1 MNIRYRAPYH
11 ANRIAMS
18 HEASASLS
26 GCFCLSLSLLPASL
40 LSLQLPNAKPTNGFP
55 PQTVQKTGKFFHL
68 LFNQQY
74 NYHLLYHGTC
84 SYCVTICCLLL
95 TCAALLIQLFHF
107 SVLPFFLQ
115 QSLLVAGTSIPATHA
130 TKGNVV
136 GIRSQQGHYKT
147 RSLEQGHFQ

>member
-1 MNIRYRAPYH
+1 MKLLPL
-11 ANRIAMS
+11 S
-18 HEASASLS
+18 QVASASLS
-26 GCFCLSLSLLPASL
+26 LFCLPLSVVA
-40 LSLQLPNAKPTNGFP
+40 PTAERQADEHGFP